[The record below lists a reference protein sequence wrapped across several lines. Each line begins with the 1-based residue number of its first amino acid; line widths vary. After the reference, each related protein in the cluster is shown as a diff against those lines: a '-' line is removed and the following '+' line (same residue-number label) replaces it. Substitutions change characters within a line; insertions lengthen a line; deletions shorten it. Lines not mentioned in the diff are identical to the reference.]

1 MRITNKIMQ
10 NNALVNINRNK
21 VLQDTLNTQIATQK
35 KIARPSD
42 DPVTAIR
49 SLRLRTNLAE
59 IDQYYTKNVGDAEN
73 WLGVTEDALGNVTD
87 AVTKMYDQCTKG
99 SSSNLETTD
108 RETILES
115 LKALRDEIYT
125 TGNVDYAGRN
135 IFAGYRTD
143 LDLAFTEDTTQT
155 FALTEQMSLSDLSDI
170 TYVDSGN
177 LTDLN
182 ETNYAAATDEEAVAT
197 SSVHCLRLSYDNT
210 DAAGVDPNTL
220 LMRKTG
226 VDASGNNIYAAITTD
241 VTVVSSTAVPSPYN
255 QIASSTGVILVPET
269 GELLIS
275 DTVYATMQAL
285 PTDTEIAVNY
295 PKSNWDKGDLR
306 PEHYFACTSGTVS
319 YNSDFLTENKAD
331 AQVIEYAVGAN
342 QSLRVNTLA
351 NEVYTHD
358 IGRDVDDLIAV
369 TEAVGD
375 MEDVVEK
382 LESMLKDTSFVT
394 ATVQEKL
401 DAANKSLTLLNEKM
415 QKMFESGITKMQEY
429 LDQTNLAV
437 TNVGNRSARLELVE
451 NRLKAQQTSFKAL
464 ATENDGADITEAA
477 VKLSSAELSYNAAL
491 AATGKIIQNSLMNFI

>member
-21 VLQDTLNTQIATQK
+21 VLQDKLNTQIATQQ
-35 KIARPSD
+35 KISRPSE

-59 IDQYYTKNVGDAEN
+59 IDQYYSKNVGDAEN
-73 WLGVTEDALGNVTD
+73 WLGVTEDALGNVVD
-87 AVTKMYDQCTKG
+87 AVTDMYDQCTKG
-99 SSSNLETTD
+99 SSSNLETID

-143 LDLAFTEDTTQT
+143 LDLAFTSDTTQT
-155 FALTEQMSLSDLSDI
+155 FAMTEQLSLKNLSDI
-170 TYVDSGN
+170 TYVNTGN
-177 LTDLN
+177 LTGLN
-182 ETNYAAATDEEAVAT
+182 ETNYAAAADEEAIAT
-197 SSVHCLRLSYDNT
+197 SSVHSIRLAYDNIDT
-210 DAAGVDPNTL
+210 AAFS
-220 LMRKTG
+220 LMQKTG
-226 VDASGNNIYAAITTD
+226 VDASGNNTYAAIAGATS
-241 VTVVSSTAVPSPYN
+241 VVSATASPSPYEL
-255 QIASSTGVILVPET
+255 IATTGGIILVPET
-269 GELLIS
+269 GEILVD
-275 DTVYATMQAL
+275 DTVYAAMQAL
-285 PTDTEIAVNY
+285 PADTEIAVNY
-295 PKSNWDKGDLR
+295 SKSNWEKGDLR

-319 YNSDFLTENKAD
+319 YNQDFLTENKAD

-358 IGRDVDDLIAV
+358 IGRDVDELIAA

-375 MEDVVEK
+375 MEDIVEK
-382 LESMLKDTSFVT
+382 LESMLKDTTFVT
-394 ATVQEKL
+394 TTVQEKL
-401 DAANKSLTLLNEKM
+401 DAANKALTLLNEKM
-415 QKMFESGITKMQEY
+415 QTLFENGITSMQGY

-451 NRLKAQQTSFKAL
+451 NRLKAQKTSFKAL
-464 ATENDGADITEAA
+464 SAENDGANITEAA
-477 VKLSSAELSYNAAL
+477 VQLSSAELSYNAAL